1 MRRDERGSAVVESLF
16 GIFVL
21 LFLVVG
27 TIQVALTLYARNVLM
42 AAVHD
47 GARAAVEVNAPAAH
61 SSWVARDVIERAA
74 GSLVRDLV
82 VVTETGSS
90 SDRYIVRVIAGGHL
104 EVPGPIPLDI
114 PVEIEAS
121 SSRELFD
128 ADR

>member
-1 MRRDERGSAVVESLF
+1 MRHDERGAAVVESLF

-27 TIQVALTLYARNVLM
+27 TIQVALTLYARNVVM

-47 GARAAVEVNAPAAH
+47 GARAAVEVGASEAH
-61 SSWVARDVIERAA
+61 SDLVAHEVIERAA
-74 GSLVRDLV
+74 GSLVDDLQV
-82 VVTETGSS
+82 ATEADSS
-90 SDRYIVRVIAGGHL
+90 VDRYVVRVVAGGRL
-104 EVPGPIPLDI
+104 DVPGPIPLEI

-128 ADR
+128 VDR